1 MAVPSRQR
9 MTVRDAVLGLGILIA
24 INLIASQN
32 NKEGMVVLSK
42 QKQGKCNYHNEQQDL
57 CGR

>member
-32 NKEGMVVLSK
+32 NKGDGSA
-42 QKQGKCNYHNEQQDL
+42 
-57 CGR
+57 